1 MNALSIRSLM
11 RQLRVRPRLVASAL
25 IGGVVILLLPLLTQ
39 LHLATRLI
47 IGWNVGACL
56 YLVLAGVMMTRST
69 RERMLQRASAEDEG
83 QGMILALVILAAI
96 TCLATIVVELGVVK
110 AMPNDAQ
117 RSGHI
122 ALAVLTIA
130 SAWAFTHVMFALHY
144 AHDYYAARSKGQPG
158 GLAFPTDENTKN
170 KDEPEYSDFLY
181 FAFVIGT
188 ACATAD
194 VSITNKPMRRISL
207 VHCVLAFA
215 FNTTVLA
222 LTINIAASL
231 I

>member
-39 LHLATRLI
+39 MHLATRLI

-56 YLVLAGVMMTRST
+56 YLVLAGVMMSRST

-144 AHDYYAARSKGQPG
+144 AHDYYAARSKGQPS

-194 VSITNKPMRRISL
+194 VSITNKTMRRISL